1 MEDRLVLSWSPCCHR
16 PWTLPVGGAASQRR
30 SPLLSGRDLASSCSC
45 FCFSLDCWNFLHYIL
60 TLNRLQVKITRWS
73 SISRLRAMSVFLG
86 SIHVCLIGTRHPWT
100 WVGCLGA
107 CRVVV
112 VFPGKG
118 GKEFSRFG
126 TPHKM
131 KGVLYLWGH
140 FSPSTRDFER
150 SAAHILP
157 WPLLGLNFSQ
167 QVSSLQE
174 NLRFFSLP
182 HFFCFV
188 LCKQFLPK

>member
-1 MEDRLVLSWSPCCHR
+1 MEDRLVLSWSPADTALELCLLVVQPRKEGVFCCPAETR
-16 PWTLPVGGAASQRR
+16 LPPAPVSLWTLVTFSII
-30 SPLLSGRDLASSCSC
+30 SWI
-45 FCFSLDCWNFLHYIL
+45 FCKWKSLDGVLVQGSEQCL
-60 TLNRLQVKITRWS
+60 S
-73 SISRLRAMSVFLG
+73 SLVPFM
-86 SIHVCLIGTRHPWT
+86 CLIGTRHPWT

-140 FSPSTRDFER
+140 LSPSTRDFQR
-150 SAAHILP
+150 SMAHILP

-188 LCKQFLPK
+188 LCKQFLLK